1 MRKNFPV
8 LRSILTAVFLLFLT
22 NMLRAQEKAEI
33 LVRKTTDFTVTGDG
47 KNENWNKTGWVD
59 LPVRGNAPLPLK
71 TRVKLLY
78 SEKGIYF
85 LFDCQDRHL
94 TSAMNADFL
103 DLWKED
109 VVEVFLWTN
118 EKEPFYFEY
127 ELSPL
132 NYELPLLIS
141 NENGELLRWMPF
153 HYEPGRTTDHATSVQ
168 GGEKKS
174 DSAVTGWMAEFFIP
188 VRLLSP
194 LVNRNPV
201 PGMRWRANM
210 YRVDYDPGARMRWS
224 WQPTEK
230 SFHDYKKFGSL
241 VFE

>member
-1 MRKNFPV
+1 MRKYFPV
-8 LRSILTAVFLLFLT
+8 LRSLVTATVLMFLT
-22 NMLRAQEKAEI
+22 NIVNAQEKPEI
-33 LVRKTTDFTVTGDG
+33 AVRKTSDFNVTGDG
-47 KNENWNKTGWVD
+47 KNDNWSKTAWIQ
-59 LPVRGNAPLPLK
+59 LPVRGNEPLPLK
-71 TRVKLLY
+71 TRIKLLY
-78 SEKGIYF
+78 SGTGIYF
-85 LFDCQDRHL
+85 LFDCQDKHL

-141 NENGELLRWMPF
+141 NEKGELLRWMPF
-153 HYEPGRTTDHATSVQ
+153 HYEPGRITGHATSVQ

-174 DSAVTGWMAEFFIP
+174 NAAVSGWMAEIFIP
-188 VRLLSP
+188 YKLLSP
-194 LVNRNPV
+194 LVNRIPE
-201 PGMRWRANM
+201 PGMKWRANM

-230 SFHDYKKFGSL
+230 SFHDYEKFGSL
-241 VFE
+241 IFE